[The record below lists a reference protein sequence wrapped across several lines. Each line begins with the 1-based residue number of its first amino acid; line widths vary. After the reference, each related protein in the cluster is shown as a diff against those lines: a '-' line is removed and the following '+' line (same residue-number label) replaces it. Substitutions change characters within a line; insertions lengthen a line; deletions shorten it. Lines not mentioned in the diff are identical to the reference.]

1 MDADTRRQ
9 VAALLDGTFGA
20 SRRPLLVCDVDEVV
34 LHLVAPFEAVLLER
48 GYELR
53 TRSFK
58 LTGNIFHAESGAE
71 ATQADV
77 WEALQH
83 LFEEQAE
90 RQTIVPGVVA
100 ALTALAADIDIV
112 FLTNMP
118 HPYRATRARHLEAH
132 GLTHPLVTNT
142 GTKATGIA
150 ELKRGRPAVGFVDD
164 TPINLTQ
171 VAEAHDDVHLFHFM
185 ADETFRAMVDP
196 IAGVHVSTGDWAHAA
211 EHMRRVLVE

>member
-1 MDADTRRQ
+1 MDTDTQTQ
-9 VAALLDGTFGA
+9 VADLLGNGFGR

-34 LHLVAPFEAVLLER
+34 LHLVGPFEAVLNEL

-58 LTGNIFHAESGAE
+58 LTGNIFHRETGRE

-77 WEALQH
+77 WAALEQLFLEQDRRQTLVPGAAEALN
-83 LFEEQAE
+83 
-90 RQTIVPGVVA
+90 
-100 ALTALAADIDIV
+100 ALAEDMDIV

-118 HPYRATRARHLEAH
+118 HAHREVRRRHLEAH
-132 GLTHPLVTNT
+132 GLNHPLLTNT

-164 TPINLTQ
+164 TPVNLAQ
-171 VAEAHDDVHLFHFM
+171 VAEAHDDVALFHFM
-185 ADETFRAMVDP
+185 ADDTFRAMVDP
-196 IAGVHVSTGDWAHAA
+196 IAGVHVSTGDWTEAA
-211 EHMRRVLVE
+211 DHMRRVLLA